1 MMHGEPKTFR
11 ALHSRQRASSRSEWT
26 KQNPSEMNAISALC
40 ASETIL
46 PIGFFRSSTL
56 DDMEK
61 PHGECG
67 AWDDIEAE
75 QETALT
81 MSSMLAG
88 RWAFQKFCV
97 QCGVCRAHRE
107 SLHLSQL
114 RGNTKGGMKG

>member
-1 MMHGEPKTFR
+1 MKR
-11 ALHSRQRASSRSEWT
+11 
-26 KQNPSEMNAISALC
+26 
-40 ASETIL
+40 
-46 PIGFFRSSTL
+46 
-56 DDMEK
+56 

-107 SLHLSQL
+107 SLHFLQL
-114 RGNTKGGMKG
+114 RGNTKGGMKDMTTHCFIGKVLRLVGCALVSV